1 MFTDNFNKEKAF
13 ISILHEI
20 NMREREIVIQKI
32 ELINSVLNNNNEDLD
47 ISILYVE
54 LFLAYCLIK
63 EIDICNSR
71 VHYDNDSLFFDFL
84 NENSLPAKSVF
95 VTQYFNILAQCHNV
109 KQQFHGYA
117 GYYKANIEFVI
128 YNLLDNLINRQVP
141 KYSIA
146 WEQEFYK
153 KSLDYLNSF
162 IELYKSI
169 EM

>member
-1 MFTDNFNKEKAF
+1 M
-13 ISILHEI
+13 
-20 NMREREIVIQKI
+20 
-32 ELINSVLNNNNEDLD
+32 
-47 ISILYVE
+47 YVE

-84 NENSLPAKSVF
+84 NEKTLPSKSVF
-95 VTQYFNILAQCHNV
+95 VSQYFNILSQSHNV
-109 KQQFHGYA
+109 KHEFHGYD
-117 GYYKANIEFVI
+117 GYYKANIEYVI
-128 YNLLDNLINRQVP
+128 YNLINNLMNRKLP
-141 KYSIA
+141 EYPIA

-153 KSLDYLNSF
+153 KGLDYLNSF